1 MIAGVRQFKLINA
14 LGREY
19 DMTRPDALLHAP
31 DGLGWG
37 TEATVNRLGMTY
49 IGINEK
55 EIHQSPSGEMVFRTY
70 EEYGRFLSFCQQGG
84 LVLCYKPLE
93 TWYYCECL
101 ISIQKSEIQ
110 WENNHLICPVQFTL
124 LSYWYEKVVAQTAE
138 PPEPVEPNYA
148 TVTGDPA
155 VFNARYSYPIKDL
168 SVNIQGT
175 QELNGY
181 DKPWVGGAGKNLF
194 QNRGISKTVNGITY
208 TVNADGTVIANGTAT
223 AVSVYELFW
232 TGTSGTS
239 YILNG
244 CPSGGSSNTY
254 AMDTYNSNVPLV
266 RDYGS
271 GATFTRDGNSQRVR
285 IVIFNGVTVEN
296 LVFSPMIRLSTVSD
310 SAYEPYENIAP
321 ITTYNSVTITQT
333 GNSET
338 KTYDVI
344 INENKFIRAELQGN
358 NNIRFYF
365 EKTIDKTITI
375 SFTPNVALTNNS
387 LYLLV
392 DGVSLGTRTTLTGTA
407 NEKLTHRFTLSDAN
421 YERVQQA
428 TDFYFLLYKSGVTF
442 TVPTDVEIVNINNV
456 YKGTLNVTTG
466 ELVVNSAYIVAY
478 DFGSLAT
485 GSSGGLNF
493 ATYVL
498 EEGLNPTNIISNLF
512 ETKGENSAWVS
523 SSPCVST
530 SASGKNV
537 RVYCD
542 STSLAD
548 FKTTYSNLVIV
559 CDIATPQTYQ
569 LTPTQLSNLI
579 GQNTIKADAGEVT
592 VTYRTDARAEYK
604 VYPYQYSYKYGDTAQ
619 NVFDISCDLPSYF
632 KLTIFGEA
640 TNPSW
645 RVVQNGSI
653 VKSGKV
659 NATIGS
665 SQKLVINTD
674 PKQTEIA
681 LYTLSNTRINNLYG
695 YSDFATE
702 RIFALPQGECQVQ
715 VLTED
720 EQSPMVMIEVLKH
733 V

>member
-1 MIAGVRQFKLINA
+1 MIAGVRQFKLIN
-14 LGREY
+14 GNGTEY

-37 TEATVNRLGMTY
+37 TERTVNRLGMTY

-84 LVLCYKPLE
+84 LVLCYKPLD

-138 PPEPVEPNYA
+138 PPEPVEPSYR

-181 DKPWVGGAGKNLF
+181 DKPWVGGRGKNKLPD
-194 QNRGISKTVNGITY
+194 SSHATVLNAYLNGD
-208 TVNADGTVIANGTAT
+208 NKLAASGPDRTVIMPCEANTVYTFTWSHVQIAGQPLDNYSIASFADLPTIGSTGTRIAYGATAT
-223 AVSVYELFW
+223 NLTFQTASDARYLAVKIANVARSEYP
-232 TGTSGTS
+232 TT
-239 YILNG
+239 LNI
-244 CPSGGSSNTY
+244 SMLEKGST
-254 AMDTYNSNVPLV
+254 
-266 RDYGS
+266 
-271 GATFTRDGNSQRVR
+271 AT
-285 IVIFNGVTVEN
+285 
-296 LVFSPMIRLSTVSD
+296 
-310 SAYEPYENIAP
+310 AYEPYENICP
-321 ITTYNSVTITQT
+321 ITSFTSVTITQSGST
-333 GNSET
+333 TN
-338 KTYDVI
+338 TYEV
-344 INENKFIRAELQGN
+344 E
-358 NNIRFYF
+358 
-365 EKTIDKTITI
+365 
-375 SFTPNVALTNNS
+375 
-387 LYLLV
+387 
-392 DGVSLGTRTTLTGTA
+392 LTGA
-407 NEKLTHRFTLSDAN
+407 G
-421 YERVQQA
+421 Q
-428 TDFYFLLYKSGVTF
+428 
-442 TVPTDVEIVNINNV
+442 V
-456 YKGTLNVTTG
+456 YKGVLDVTSG
-466 ELVVNSAYIVAY
+466 ELVVEQAVLTLNTANMNNDENYPGWRASGIRALVGRGKNGY
-478 DFGSLAT
+478 G
-485 GSSGGLNF
+485 GNPSSI
-493 ATYVL
+493 
-498 EEGLNPTNIISNLF
+498 TNNYGIN
-512 ETKGENSAWVS
+512 TVS
-523 SSPCVST
+523 SNDILFFFP
-530 SASGKNV
+530 AQINNV
-537 RVYCD
+537 RQTRLIDMAIDVD
-542 STSLAD
+542 FLAQLD
-548 FKTTYSNLVIV
+548 
-559 CDIATPQTYQ
+559 TPLTYQ

-579 GQNTIKADAGEVT
+579 GQNSIQADAGEVT
-592 VTYRTDARAEYK
+592 VTYRTDARTEYK

-619 NVFDISCDLPSYF
+619 NVFDIDCDLPSYF
-632 KLTIFGEA
+632 KLTIFGER
-640 TNPSW
+640 TSPSW
-645 RVVQNGSI
+645 RVVQNGLI

-720 EQSPMVMIEVLKH
+720 EQPPKVMIEVLKH

>member
-14 LGREY
+14 LGAEY

-37 TEATVNRLGMTY
+37 TERTVNRLGMTY

-138 PPEPVEPNYA
+138 PPEPVEPSYR

-168 SVNIQGT
+168 SVAIQGT
-175 QELNGY
+175 QDLNGY
-181 DKPWVGGAGKNLF
+181 DKPWVGGAGKNMLDPEK
-194 QNRGISKTVNGITY
+194 RVNSLSNIRYYQSEPITLRTGTY
-208 TVNADGTVIANGTAT
+208 TLSCSEVVAGLYVKDGESNANLFVKYNAQALTFTLANSTLVWFDLFFSPNPSSTASIEVQLEQGSTAT
-223 AVSVYELFW
+223 
-232 TGTSGTS
+232 
-239 YILNG
+239 
-244 CPSGGSSNTY
+244 
-254 AMDTYNSNVPLV
+254 
-266 RDYGS
+266 
-271 GATFTRDGNSQRVR
+271 
-285 IVIFNGVTVEN
+285 
-296 LVFSPMIRLSTVSD
+296 
-310 SAYEPYENIAP
+310 AYEPYENICP
-321 ITTYNSVTITQT
+321 ITSYTSVTLTQT
-333 GNSET
+333 GSTTN
-338 KTYDVI
+338 TYEV
-344 INENKFIRAELQGN
+344 E
-358 NNIRFYF
+358 
-365 EKTIDKTITI
+365 
-375 SFTPNVALTNNS
+375 
-387 LYLLV
+387 
-392 DGVSLGTRTTLTGTA
+392 LTG
-407 NEKLTHRFTLSDAN
+407 R
-421 YERVQQA
+421 
-428 TDFYFLLYKSGVTF
+428 G
-442 TVPTDVEIVNINNV
+442 NV
-456 YKGTLNVTTG
+456 YKGTLDVTSG
-466 ELVVNSAYIVAY
+466 ELVVNWGHIASYN
-478 DFGSLAT
+478 GETLP
-485 GSSGGLNF
+485 G
-493 ATYVL
+493 
-498 EEGLNPTNIISNLF
+498 EWISDRD
-512 ETKGENSAWVS
+512 EY
-523 SSPCVST
+523 
-530 SASGKNV
+530 ASGTTPTTGAD
-537 RVYCD
+537 VYYA
-542 STSLAD
+542 L
-548 FKTTYSNLVIV
+548 
-559 CDIATPQTYQ
+559 ATPQTYT

-579 GQNTIKADAGEVT
+579 GQNSIQADAGEVT
-592 VTYRTDARAEYK
+592 VTYRTDARTEYK
-604 VYPYQYSYKYGDTAQ
+604 VYPYQYSYRYGDTAQ

-653 VKSGKV
+653 VKSGKL

-674 PKQTEIA
+674 PKNTEIA

-702 RIFALPQGECQVQ
+702 RIFALPQGESQLQ

-720 EQSPMVMIEVLKH
+720 EQSPKVMIEVLKH

>member
-14 LGREY
+14 LGAEY

-84 LVLCYKPLE
+84 LVLCYKPLD

-124 LSYWYEKVVAQTAE
+124 LSYWYERVVAQTAE
-138 PPEPVEPNYA
+138 PPEPVEPNYR

-168 SVNIQGT
+168 SVAIQGS

-181 DKPWVGGAGKNLF
+181 DKPWVGGAGKNKLP
-194 QNRGISKTVNGITY
+194 NPSVAEERIAYGITY
-208 TVNADGTVIANGTAT
+208 TAYSDGTFHIKGTSTRGGTQIFQLSKTVDIVSGMYWHMGNEKAMPSVACNLLTASASILDRTCSPANRVIDLSNYVGNTVARFAIYVANGQTVDSDIKPMLVMSSTAT
-223 AVSVYELFW
+223 
-232 TGTSGTS
+232 
-239 YILNG
+239 
-244 CPSGGSSNTY
+244 
-254 AMDTYNSNVPLV
+254 
-266 RDYGS
+266 
-271 GATFTRDGNSQRVR
+271 
-285 IVIFNGVTVEN
+285 
-296 LVFSPMIRLSTVSD
+296 
-310 SAYEPYENIAP
+310 AYEPYENICP
-321 ITTYNSVTITQT
+321 ITAYTSVTITQSGST
-333 GNSET
+333 TN
-338 KTYDVI
+338 TYEV
-344 INENKFIRAELQGN
+344 E
-358 NNIRFYF
+358 
-365 EKTIDKTITI
+365 
-375 SFTPNVALTNNS
+375 
-387 LYLLV
+387 
-392 DGVSLGTRTTLTGTA
+392 LTGA
-407 NEKLTHRFTLSDAN
+407 G
-421 YERVQQA
+421 Q
-428 TDFYFLLYKSGVTF
+428 
-442 TVPTDVEIVNINNV
+442 V
-456 YKGTLNVTTG
+456 YKGTLDVTTG
-466 ELVVNSAYIVAY
+466 ELTVYCISRIITSFNGVFGATPSGYCAFVNDDQAIRKTVPTDMVPNMVSNIMTYTSKDRYNPTREIYTYGGDDGGERTVTFILPSTITSLEEANAWLN
-478 DFGSLAT
+478 SLAT
-485 GSSGGLNF
+485 PLICTF
-493 ATYVL
+493 YRPL
-498 EEGLNPTNIISNLF
+498 
-512 ETKGENSAWVS
+512 
-523 SSPCVST
+523 
-530 SASGKNV
+530 
-537 RVYCD
+537 
-542 STSLAD
+542 
-548 FKTTYSNLVIV
+548 
-559 CDIATPQTYQ
+559 TYQ

-592 VTYRTDARAEYK
+592 VTYRTDARTEFK

-619 NVFDISCDLPSYF
+619 NVFDIDCDLPSYF
-632 KLTIFGEA
+632 KLTIFGER

-645 RVVQNGSI
+645 RVVQNGNI
-653 VKSGKV
+653 VKSGKL

-720 EQSPMVMIEVLKH
+720 EQPPKVMIEVLKH

>member
-1 MIAGVRQFKLINA
+1 MINGVRQFKLINA

-37 TEATVNRLGMTY
+37 TERTVNRLGMTY

-70 EEYGRFLSFCQQGG
+70 EEYGTFLSFCQQGG
-84 LVLCYKPLE
+84 LVLCYKPID

-168 SVNIQGT
+168 SVAIQGG
-175 QELNGY
+175 QDLNGY
-181 DKPWVGGAGKNLF
+181 DKPWVGGRGKNKLPPIES
-194 QNRGISKTVNGITY
+194 QTYNGITFD
-208 TVNADGTVIANGTAT
+208 VAEDGTITVNGTAT
-223 AVSVYELFW
+223 GNANRYFIAQAVGAFDAYMP
-232 TGTSGTS
+232 TGYYRLS
-239 YILNG
+239 G
-244 CPSGGSSNTY
+244 CPEGGSPTTYRLQVRVDNTY
-254 AMDTYNSNVPLV
+254 FSDNGNGATFNYTNGSAVNCYCLIQIA
-266 RDYGS
+266 S
-271 GATFTRDGNSQRVR
+271 GATVN
-285 IVIFNGVTVEN
+285 N
-296 LVFSPMIRLSTVSD
+296 LVFKPMIALVSAGE
-310 SAYEPYENIAP
+310 AYEPYANICP
-321 ITTYNSVTITQT
+321 ITSYDSVTITQT
-333 GNSET
+333 GSQTN
-338 KTYDVI
+338 TYTV
-344 INENKFIRAELQGN
+344 E
-358 NNIRFYF
+358 
-365 EKTIDKTITI
+365 
-375 SFTPNVALTNNS
+375 
-387 LYLLV
+387 
-392 DGVSLGTRTTLTGTA
+392 LTGA
-407 NEKLTHRFTLSDAN
+407 
-421 YERVQQA
+421 
-428 TDFYFLLYKSGVTF
+428 G
-442 TVPTDVEIVNINNV
+442 NV
-456 YKGTLNVTTG
+456 YKGTLDVTSGELTVEQVMVELDGSSDENWDAPATGLRYAYRTTNLPITSVATSTSIEGRMTNGIRLSTSSENTASWQTLPSMRSTTYASKYAYLFFPPSWNVTTVA
-466 ELVVNSAYIVAY
+466 ELR
-478 DFGSLAT
+478 T
-485 GSSGGLNF
+485 
-493 ATYVL
+493 
-498 EEGLNPTNIISNLF
+498 
-512 ETKGENSAWVS
+512 W
-523 SSPCVST
+523 
-530 SASGKNV
+530 
-537 RVYCD
+537 
-542 STSLAD
+542 LAD
-548 FKTTYSNLVIV
+548 NPVQYVYPV
-559 CDIATPQTYQ
+559 EQTYT

-579 GQNTIKADAGEVT
+579 GQNTIKADAGAVT
-592 VTYRTDARAEYK
+592 VTYRTDARTEYK
-604 VYPYQYSYKYGDTAQ
+604 IYPYQYSYKYGDTAQ

-632 KLTIFGEA
+632 KLTVFGEA

-653 VKSGKV
+653 VKSGKL

-702 RIFALPQGECQVQ
+702 RIFALPQGESQVQ

-720 EQSPMVMIEVLKH
+720 EQSPKVMIEVLKH

>member
-1 MIAGVRQFKLINA
+1 MINGVRQFKLINA

-37 TEATVNRLGMTY
+37 TERTVNRLGMTY

-84 LVLCYKPLE
+84 LVLCYKPID

-168 SVNIQGT
+168 SIAIQGT

-181 DKPWVGGAGKNLF
+181 DKPWVGGAGKNKLQVTATTQTINGVTF
-194 QNRGISKTVNGITY
+194 TVNS
-208 TVNADGTVIANGTAT
+208 DGSVYVSGTGTAVANFTLYQGT
-223 AVSVYELFW
+223 APSGNYILSGNISGSRLDLWKSGGGSVYDNGSGVAF
-232 TGTSGTS
+232 TSDGSTS
-239 YILNG
+239 YIFRITTRANI
-244 CPSGGSSNTY
+244 TY
-254 AMDTYNSNVPLV
+254 DIT
-266 RDYGS
+266 
-271 GATFTRDGNSQRVR
+271 
-285 IVIFNGVTVEN
+285 I
-296 LVFSPMIRLSTVSD
+296 SPMIRLATVADSTF
-310 SAYEPYENIAP
+310 EPYANICP
-321 ITTYNSVTITQT
+321 ITSYDSVTITQAGST
-333 GNSET
+333 TN
-338 KTYDVI
+338 TYEV
-344 INENKFIRAELQGN
+344 E
-358 NNIRFYF
+358 
-365 EKTIDKTITI
+365 
-375 SFTPNVALTNNS
+375 
-387 LYLLV
+387 
-392 DGVSLGTRTTLTGTA
+392 LTGA
-407 NEKLTHRFTLSDAN
+407 G
-421 YERVQQA
+421 Q
-428 TDFYFLLYKSGVTF
+428 
-442 TVPTDVEIVNINNV
+442 V
-456 YKGTLNVTTG
+456 YKGTLDVTSG
-466 ELVVNSAYIVAY
+466 ELVVSWACYRLKDYPAIFDYTYANKHGVQIPNVITENVERASGVCSACRVAPSNDAVLVDPNY
-478 DFGSLAT
+478 MWVGVNNKTVFWIGILDTIGGSTIADYNAWIADKDYELAFELAT
-485 GSSGGLNF
+485 PL
-493 ATYVL
+493 TY
-498 EEGLNPTNIISNLF
+498 T
-512 ETKGENSAWVS
+512 
-523 SSPCVST
+523 
-530 SASGKNV
+530 
-537 RVYCD
+537 
-542 STSLAD
+542 
-548 FKTTYSNLVIV
+548 
-559 CDIATPQTYQ
+559 

-579 GQNTIKADAGEVT
+579 GQNSIQADAGAVT
-592 VTYRTDARAEYK
+592 VTYRTDARTEYK
-604 VYPYQYSYKYGDTAQ
+604 IYPYQYSYKYGDTAQ
-619 NVFDISCDLPSYF
+619 NVFDIDCDLPSYF
-632 KLTIFGEA
+632 KLTIFGER

-653 VKSGKV
+653 VKSGKL
-659 NATIGS
+659 NASIGS

-720 EQSPMVMIEVLKH
+720 EQSPKVMIEVLKH